1 MIPPIIGGRA
11 SERKKS
17 PMTLTNVKNILPSL
31 VGRIVYG
38 VDFSGAAD
46 AGNKIWIARGE
57 IKEDLLLITECS
69 NVADKFCSGNDREPS
84 LMALRGFICEHKD
97 SIFGLDFPFGVP
109 KTLVKEHTW
118 EEFVVSFEDRY
129 KSPEEFRKICTLAGG
144 CKELRRFT
152 DIEAKTPFSPY
163 NLRLYRQ
170 TYFGIRDV
178 LAPLIRDT
186 MICVL
191 PMQNPLPGRAWVVE
205 ICPASTLKR
214 ENLGLSYKGRGETK
228 TTARARILEGIEKT
242 GVLKIKNRALR
253 STVLENPGGDALDSV
268 IAAFATFKAL
278 RKGFAFDKTSP
289 YAIEGWVYV

>member
-1 MIPPIIGGRA
+1 
-11 SERKKS
+11 
-17 PMTLTNVKNILPSL
+17 MTPTNVNNILPSL

-46 AGNKIWIARGE
+46 AGKKIWIARGMTE
-57 IKEDLLLITECS
+57 KDVLLITECFQ
-69 NVADKFCSGNDREPS
+69 AKDLAGSGTDRKQS
-84 LMALRGFICEHKD
+84 LRALREFIRNHKD
-97 SIFGLDFPFGVP
+97 SIFGLDFPFALP
-109 KTLVKEHTW
+109 KALVKEHTW

-129 KSPEEFRKICTLAGG
+129 KSPEEFRKICKLAGG
-144 CKELRRFT
+144 SKELRRFT
-152 DIEAKTPFSPY
+152 DIEARTPFSPY

-178 LAPLIRDT
+178 LGPLIRDT
-186 MICVL
+186 SVCVL

-214 ENLGLSYKGRGETK
+214 ENLGLSYKGRGEIK

-242 GVLKIKNRALR
+242 GVLKIKDSALR

-278 RKGFAFDKTSP
+278 RNGFAFDKTSP
-289 YAIEGWVYV
+289 YAIEGWVYT